1 MTFQDL
7 SNIPV
12 NRVDTT
18 IDVIAKGDGTHDQD
32 EVFVTTSL
40 GLTSDLDSESEAILI
55 LPMAGEAQAKPIV
68 RYTEDLITGPA
79 VFEFDEVERSVY
91 DQELVGRLEKMADG
105 ASKKEQR
112 DFAVSV
118 GRAASSLS
126 VTTVTIKP
134 GQRELRLFY
143 KIAADKVA
151 DREFEFDV
159 IGPLPSF
166 VIQTGGSIGVIAALP
181 RATTLVSAVGLTD
194 PSNPGSEIAKAEADL
209 GLRHL
214 VGWQWQN
221 DPLFRIRSRY

>member
-1 MTFQDL
+1 MAFENL

-18 IDVIAKGDGTHDQD
+18 IDVIAKGDGSHDQD
-32 EVFVTTSL
+32 EVFVTASL
-40 GLTSDLDSESEAILI
+40 GLTADIDSEKEAVLI
-55 LPMAGEAQAKPIV
+55 LPMASEAQSKPIV

-91 DQELVGRLEKMADG
+91 DQEFVNRLEKMADG

-151 DREFEFDV
+151 DREFQFDV

-166 VIQTGGSIGVIAALP
+166 VIQAGGSIGVIAALP
-181 RATTLVSAVGLTD
+181 RSTTLISAVGLTD
-194 PSNPGSEIAKAEADL
+194 PNNPGSEIAKAEADL

-214 VGWQWQN
+214 IGWQWQN
-221 DPLFRIRSRY
+221 DPLFRVRYRY

>member
-1 MTFQDL
+1 MSFTDL
-7 SNIPV
+7 TNIPV

-18 IDVIAKGDGTHDQD
+18 IDIIAKGDGSQEQD
-32 EVFVTTSL
+32 EVFITSSL
-40 GLTSDLDSESEAILI
+40 GLTADIDSEKEAVLI
-55 LPMAGEAQAKPIV
+55 LPMAAQAQTKPIV
-68 RYTEDLITGPA
+68 RYSDEPIKGPA
-79 VFEFDEVERSVY
+79 VFEFDSVDRSVY
-91 DQELVGRLEKMADG
+91 DQELVDRLEKMADG
-105 ASKKEQR
+105 ASKREQR

-118 GRAASSLS
+118 GRAASSFS
-126 VTTVTIKP
+126 VTTVLVKP

-143 KIAADKVA
+143 KIAADKVG

-166 VIQTGGSIGVIAALP
+166 VIATGGSIGVIAALP

-194 PSNPGSEIAKAEADL
+194 PNNPGSEIAKAEADL

-221 DPLFRIRSRY
+221 DPLFRIRYRY